1 MEKQGK
7 QKSGEAEKQKRQKT
21 WKSRESK
28 EIRKAE
34 KQETQKSGKN
44 RKTEQQK
51 SRDAKKT
58 KPYLNNSKINSPP
71 FYNGGSPKKCHDQLP
86 WLGMVGISYSH
97 GDDLR
102 MVYDIGFTTLVTS
115 QVRWNSGFIQP
126 SLPSFLSDPDH
137 QNDQNVNILPNS
149 TITLW

>member
-7 QKSGEAEKQKRQKT
+7 QRNQKSREAGNAKKREKQKNGAAEKQR
-21 WKSRESK
+21 
-28 EIRKAE
+28 RK
-34 KQETQKSGKN
+34 
-44 RKTEQQK
+44 
-51 SRDAKKT
+51 KKT